1 MQISSTE
8 LEKKE
13 EEAVEQNVWHCC
25 QDVCDRVDEA
35 PAPHGYITAHVT
47 PRSGNINKIQKYF
60 KEQSYDVTY
69 TCILIMPYYDY
80 LPIDRVHVPQ
90 WK

>member
-1 MQISSTE
+1 LQISITE

-47 PRSGNINKIQKYF
+47 PRSGIINKI
-60 KEQSYDVTY
+60 
-69 TCILIMPYYDY
+69 
-80 LPIDRVHVPQ
+80 
-90 WK
+90 